1 MARLGPLPARR
12 VLRALGALGFQVAR
26 QKGSHAML
34 IHPDGR
40 STIVPIH
47 PGQETGPG
55 LLRKII
61 RDAGVSVEEFI
72 ELA

>member
-1 MARLGPLPARR
+1 MARLGPLPARK
-12 VLRALGALGFQVAR
+12 VLRALEALGFQVVR

-34 IHPDGR
+34 VHSDGR

-47 PGQETGPG
+47 PGQEIGPG
-55 LLRKII
+55 LIRKIV
-61 RDAGVSVEEFI
+61 RDAGVTVDEFM